1 MAINYHTI
9 PGGCILHGTIFV
21 LNSLTITSTA
31 TSIDVERVFSKGCLI
46 LSHIWNSLSADS
58 TRWLMCLGTWS
69 RMGYIKD
76 HDIKTVTLTELE
88 LEDTGQNS
96 YEW

>member
-9 PGGCILHGTIFV
+9 PGGCILHDTNFV
-21 LNSLTITSTA
+21 LNSLTVTSTA
-31 TSIDVERVFSKGCLI
+31 TSIDIEHVFSKGHLI
-46 LSHIWNSLSADS
+46 LSHIQNSLSADS
-58 TRWLMCLGTWS
+58 TCWLMCLGTWS
-69 RMGYIKD
+69 HMGYIKD
-76 HDIKTVTLTELE
+76 QDIRAVTLTEVE